1 MNVLALDLG
10 TKTGYAYNRGD
21 KFIAGTW
28 TLASAKEV
36 TAWGKVRLNRRNDPR
51 IERLCD
57 HISDICIW
65 PGVGA
70 FDAIVFEDVQFV
82 STTFQAHLWAGL
94 RSAVWLCGKTEHFD
108 CVPVATLK
116 KFATG
121 NGGAT
126 KQAMAQH
133 LFRSKHLP
141 RFEAGLPGLDDNGVD
156 AVWLWHW
163 AQKNLTRLAPSTTI
177 TQ

>member
-1 MNVLALDLG
+1 MNILALDLG
-10 TKTGYAYNRGD
+10 TKTGYAFNRGD

-57 HISDICIW
+57 AISSMGND
-65 PGVGA
+65 A

-126 KQAMAQH
+126 KQAMAQF
-133 LFRSKHLP
+133 LFRSKHTP
-141 RFEAGLPGLDDNGVD
+141 HWPGFPILDDNGVD
-156 AVWLWHW
+156 AVWLWLW
-163 AQKNLTRLAPSTTI
+163 AHKNLTRIAPSSSI
-177 TQ
+177 TV

>member
-1 MNVLALDLG
+1 MNALALDLG
-10 TKTGYAYNRGD
+10 TKTGYAYNRGGQ
-21 KFIAGTW
+21 FFAGTW

-36 TAWGKVRLNRRNDPR
+36 TAWGKVRLTRRNDPR
-51 IERLCD
+51 IDRLCEA
-57 HISDICIW
+57 ISGLGND
-65 PGVGA
+65 A

-94 RSAVWLCGKTEHFD
+94 RSAIWLCGLANHFD

-126 KQAMAQH
+126 KQAMAKAFFCGQGY
-133 LFRSKHLP
+133 RSYFPDTRNLSH
-141 RFEAGLPGLDDNGVD
+141 LDDNGVD
-156 AVWLWHW
+156 ACWLWIW
-163 AQKNLTRLAPSTTI
+163 AQKNLTRIASSTTVC
-177 TQ
+177 Q

>member
-10 TKTGYAYNRGD
+10 TKTGYAYNWGD
-21 KFIAGTW
+21 KFVAGTW
-28 TLASAKEV
+28 ALASAKEV

-57 HISDICIW
+57 CISSQGND
-65 PGVGA
+65 A
-70 FDAIVFEDVQFV
+70 FDAIIFEDVQFV

-94 RSAVWLCGKTEHFD
+94 RSAVWLCGKAKHFD

-126 KQAMAQH
+126 WE
-133 LFRSKHLP
+133 LL
-141 RFEAGLPGLDDNGVD
+141 
-156 AVWLWHW
+156 
-163 AQKNLTRLAPSTTI
+163 
-177 TQ
+177 